1 MNNLVLNQNSI
12 YTYRKSV
19 NGLSIRVSLQT
30 KNKFEAL
37 RVADN
42 VTSLVDLA
50 ASNDAHIVRS
60 IIYASINKYMPT
72 FRQERLEKVQSLLG
86 INLTDKGE
94 LLSVI
99 IERFIDEK
107 IRLNAWA
114 EKTLLVY
121 KVIYQ
126 DLIDLIG
133 DKEIQSISNQDA
145 QIVKKALQRLPS
157 NKNKRAQY
165 RDKTLTQ
172 VLKMTV
178 LDEHLMSVR
187 TINTRLGC
195 YLEMFKWCSMNGYA
209 KTNVFEGLLLKDNRN
224 TRNLR
229 LPFSPSD
236 LKVMFRALANSHI
249 TKDWQYWLPILALYT
264 GARLNELCQLQY
276 QDILKVNG
284 IWCISITDEGK
295 DQYLKSYASKRLIPL
310 HNNIIEL
317 GFLGITKNYN
327 VKTNRIFPELTLR
340 NNRYSH
346 TPSKWF
352 GNLKKKHLENSEKKS
367 FHSFRHT
374 FVDYLFNKLK
384 LQGNPLVKVLL
395 GHTDKEITSGI
406 YGSSFEIEDL
416 NDVIQRINF
425 SEYGLI
431 LTK

>member
-133 DKEIQSISNQDA
+133 
-145 QIVKKALQRLPS
+145 
-157 NKNKRAQY
+157 
-165 RDKTLTQ
+165 
-172 VLKMTV
+172 
-178 LDEHLMSVR
+178 
-187 TINTRLGC
+187 
-195 YLEMFKWCSMNGYA
+195 
-209 KTNVFEGLLLKDNRN
+209 
-224 TRNLR
+224 
-229 LPFSPSD
+229 
-236 LKVMFRALANSHI
+236 VM
-249 TKDWQYWLPILALYT
+249 
-264 GARLNELCQLQY
+264 
-276 QDILKVNG
+276 VN
-284 IWCISITDEGK
+284 
-295 DQYLKSYASKRLIPL
+295 
-310 HNNIIEL
+310 
-317 GFLGITKNYN
+317 
-327 VKTNRIFPELTLR
+327 
-340 NNRYSH
+340 
-346 TPSKWF
+346 
-352 GNLKKKHLENSEKKS
+352 
-367 FHSFRHT
+367 
-374 FVDYLFNKLK
+374 
-384 LQGNPLVKVLL
+384 
-395 GHTDKEITSGI
+395 
-406 YGSSFEIEDL
+406 
-416 NDVIQRINF
+416 
-425 SEYGLI
+425 
-431 LTK
+431 